1 MPNTTSNK
9 RNTINLEPT
18 IIIPDREQTY
28 TENGKGGGYTPTQ
41 SSWGTTVNGSG
52 WGADMQRPASFGGK
66 GTIRPVATPNIMA
79 EFMGEQHHNQSVI
92 DATYNSRFSSIVA
105 DVERELE
112 ERNTSA
118 KQSQNLTRS
127 ASLSLAQKTTL
138 DLIDSKKK
146 SASDL
151 EDRARGM
158 KGYSPYFLMDVV
170 PRMMMGSFL
179 NSGTEPLERLGD
191 LYRLFDDAYS
201 SALEIKALSISEKAL
216 SEKLADIAAQ
226 KDQADLEAE
235 VTPSFT
241 TQDQK
246 LSIIEQE
253 RDIHAQQL
261 PLFLQAE
268 FAKEAGSVEGLVLSQ
283 ALLHY
288 QSTLNRMAATKL
300 QEVGPIQPPPPIS
313 SGGLTLRFPAEN
325 PNIKAPLSKPELE
338 ALNELVYLQHNTA
351 LGKKWLSYHEA
362 LLKTESAAHL
372 KNASEKFSA
381 LAERADDSEKT
392 MDAIKFTLEF
402 YSSAADKFGKKT
414 SQLAEAL
421 AKSVKGKTIRSAEH
435 AIKAYDNHKDIL
447 DKKFS
452 SQDRQAIANALAS
465 LDQQMMTNSLNNF
478 GKALGYAGLAIDGV
492 ELATEAKK
500 SIESGSWIPFF
511 IKAETQIA
519 GKAAGILIGL
529 VFGLSMATPMGILG
543 FALMMAVTSFLIDEQ
558 VINQVNNYLTD
569 S

>member
-1 MPNTTSNK
+1 MSNTSSNK
-9 RNTINLEPT
+9 RNTINLEAT
-18 IIIPDREQTY
+18 VITPDQEQTY
-28 TENGKGGGYTPTQ
+28 NENGKGGGYTPTQ

-66 GTIRPVATPNIMA
+66 GTIRPLATPNVMA
-79 EFMGEQHHNQSVI
+79 EFMGEQRHNQSVI

-105 DVERELE
+105 EVERELE

-118 KQSQNLTRS
+118 KQGQNLARS
-127 ASLSLAQKTTL
+127 ESLSLAQKITL

-158 KGYSPYFLMDVV
+158 KGYSPYFLMEVV
-170 PRMMMGSFL
+170 PKMMMGSFI
-179 NSGTEPLERLGD
+179 NSGMEPLEKLGD
-191 LYRLFDDAYS
+191 LWHLFDDAYS
-201 SALEIKALSISEKAL
+201 SALEIKALSISEKVL

-226 KDQADLEAE
+226 KDQADLESE
-235 VTPSFT
+235 VTPSVT

-261 PLFLQAE
+261 PRFLQAE
-268 FAKEAGSVEGLVLSQ
+268 FSKEAGSVEGLVLSQ

-351 LGKKWLSYHEA
+351 LGTKWLSYHEA

-372 KNASEKFSA
+372 KSTSEKFSS
-381 LAERADDSEKT
+381 LAERANDSEKT
-392 MDAIKFTLEF
+392 IDAIKFTLEF
-402 YSSAADKFGKKT
+402 YSSAGEKFGKKT

-421 AKSVKGKTIRSAEH
+421 AGSVKGKTIRSAEQ

-452 SQDRQAIANALAS
+452 LQDKQAIANALAS
-465 LDQQMMTNSLNNF
+465 LDQQMMANSLSKF
-478 GKALGYAGLAIDGV
+478 GKALGHAGLAIDGM

-500 SIESGSWIPFF
+500 SVESGNWTPFF
-511 IKAETQIA
+511 IKAETLVA

-529 VFGLSMATPMGILG
+529 VFGISMATPMGILG